1 MEESIRNLFVIYLKA
16 LEDGDMPQEAAKQLA
31 PLMEEDISVRDA
43 IILAT
48 ICGVDADFMTAFVA
62 DPQAY
67 APKVQAL
74 LGKAFRAPVSPIGE
88 DRLGNARATLSLM
101 ANVSAEA
108 AQPYATEAYVDWLAG
123 LDDEAV
129 RTAGLALERDPRN
142 TLAAIVLA
150 GIIKA
155 VRFPAHVSH

>member
-1 MEESIRNLFVIYLKA
+1 MQESIGSLFAIYLKA
-16 LEDGDMPQEAAKQLA
+16 LEDGDMPQEAAKRLV

-48 ICGVDADFMTAFVA
+48 ICGVDVDFMTAFVA

-67 APKVQAL
+67 APEVEAL
-74 LGKAFRAPVSPIGE
+74 LAGAFHAPVSPVGE
-88 DRLGNARATLSLM
+88 DRLGNARAVLSLM

-129 RTAGLALERDPRN
+129 RTAGLALERDPCN
-142 TLAAIVLA
+142 TLAPIVLIN
-150 GIIKA
+150 IIKN
-155 VRFPAHVSH
+155 VHPAHVPH